1 MSTPAK
7 TDRFAVLTVSWLS
20 LVALTLLGLGLS
32 EWFRSANWLPA
43 LVAAIIWLKGTLVAR
58 EFIGAHLA
66 HPFIRRVVAAFV
78 LIPPLALIFT
88 AFFGATLAR
97 WASL

>member
-1 MSTPAK
+1 MNMTPK
-7 TDRFAVLTVSWLS
+7 IDRFGPLTASWLA

-32 EWFRSANWLPA
+32 EWFRSAAWLPG
-43 LVAAIIWLKGTLVAR
+43 LVAAIIWFKGTLVAR

-78 LIPPLALIFT
+78 LIPPLALILT

>member
-1 MSTPAK
+1 MNRTPK
-7 TDRFAVLTVSWLS
+7 IDRFGALTASWL
-20 LVALTLLGLGLS
+20 LLLALTLCGPVLS
-32 EWFRSANWLPA
+32 EWFREAHWLPG
-43 LVAAIIWLKGTLVAR
+43 LVAAIIWFKGTLVAR
-58 EFIGAHLA
+58 VFIGAHLA